1 MDASEYDALYHAE
14 SAHFF
19 LVALREA
26 VLGQCGA
33 ELRRD
38 GARVLDAGCG
48 TGGLLADFA
57 RICESYGV
65 DCSEHALGYCRRRG
79 HHGLTRASITAL
91 PFAADSFDVLSSLDV
106 IYHRSVA
113 DDGLALREFHRVLK
127 QGGSLIIHVPAF
139 ECLRNRHDDSVHTQR
154 RYTRAELRHKLVSA
168 GFHIECLSYRNLF
181 LLPLIYARKILAR
194 RTNSQSD
201 VFVPPRWINRVFLA
215 MSRLEQR
222 LIIHIGLP
230 FGSSLWCVARK
241 VS

>member
-1 MDASEYDALYHAE
+1 METSEYDALYRAE

-26 VLGQCGA
+26 VLAQCGT
-33 ELRRD
+33 ELRRN

-48 TGGLLADFA
+48 TGGLVADFA
-57 RICESYGV
+57 QVCNSYGA
-65 DCSEHALGYCRRRG
+65 DSSEYALGYCRRRG
-79 HHGLTRASITAL
+79 LLGLTRASITAL
-91 PFAADSFDVLSSLDV
+91 PFAAESFNVLSSLDV
-106 IYHRSVA
+106 IYHRGVA

-127 QGGSLIIHVPAF
+127 QDGSLIIHVPAF
-139 ECLRNRHDDSVHTQR
+139 EFLRNRHDESVHTQH

-181 LLPLIYARKILAR
+181 LFPLICARKILGR
-194 RTNSQSD
+194 RADSQSD
-201 VFVPPRWINRVFLA
+201 VFMPPRWINPVFLA

-222 LIIHIGLP
+222 LIVRIGLP

-241 VS
+241 V